1 MESWFVLVNYC
12 FRWLINNMNNKNN
25 EFSKAFEGVKVHPNA
40 FVDSNAELHDGVIIS
55 QGAIVGPNVI
65 IGKDTEIGP
74 NAVIT
79 GRTQIGKNN
88 KIFPNVFIGL
98 DPQDLKFNGA
108 STEVIIGDNNIFRE
122 CVTINKATYE
132 GEKTIIGNNNL
143 LMAYSHIGHNCELGN
158 GIVLSNSVQ
167 VAGHV
172 KVEDRAIIGGCLGV
186 HQFVHIGY
194 LAMIGGM
201 TRVDRDVPPFC
212 IAEGHPGRL
221 RGLNRIGIKRSGL
234 MENKDFDLKLLQNT
248 WNLLFK
254 SNDAISNSLEKVMKG
269 ELDIS
274 SSRLCSFLKES
285 ISKERRGPMPI
296 VNL

>member
-1 MESWFVLVNYC
+1 ME
-12 FRWLINNMNNKNN
+12 NKNT
-25 EFSKAFEGVKVHPNA
+25 ELKSSFPGVKVHPNA
-40 FVDSNAELHDGVIIS
+40 FVDPSAELHDGVIVS
-55 QGAIVGPNVI
+55 QGVI
-65 IGKDTEIGP
+65 IGPDVTIGKGTEIGP

-79 GRTQIGKNN
+79 GRTQIGINN

-98 DPQDLKFNGA
+98 EPQDLKYKGA
-108 STEVIIGDNNIFRE
+108 STEVIIGDNNTFRE
-122 CVTINKATYE
+122 CVTINKATDE

-143 LMAYSHIGHNCELGN
+143 LMAYSHIGHNCELAN

-172 KVEDRAIIGGCLGV
+172 KIEDKAIIGGCLGI
-186 HQFVHIGY
+186 HQFVQIGY

-212 IAEGHPGRL
+212 LAEGHPGRL

-234 MENKDFDLKLLQNT
+234 MENKNFDLKLLQST
-248 WNLLFK
+248 WNLIFK
-254 SNDAISNSLEKVMKG
+254 SNDAISNSLEKALKG
-269 ELDIS
+269 ELDLS
-274 SSRLCSFLKES
+274 SSKLCSFLKES

>member
-1 MESWFVLVNYC
+1 ME
-12 FRWLINNMNNKNN
+12 NKNTALN
-25 EFSKAFEGVKVHPNA
+25 SNLSGLTIHPNA
-40 FVDSNAELHDGVIIS
+40 FVDHNAKLHEGVIIS
-55 QGAIVGPNVI
+55 QGAIIGPSVT
-65 IGKDTEIGP
+65 IGKGTEIGP
-74 NAVIT
+74 NAVIM
-79 GRTQIGKNN
+79 GRTKIGNNN

-98 DPQDLKFNGA
+98 DPQDLKYKGA
-108 STEVIIGDNNIFRE
+108 STEVVIGDNNIFRE
-122 CVTINKATYE
+122 CVTINKATDE

-143 LMAYSHIGHNCELGN
+143 LMAYTHIGHNCVLGN
-158 GIVLSNSVQ
+158 SIVLSNGVQ

-172 KVEDRAIIGGCLGV
+172 KIEDKAIIGGCLGI

-212 IAEGHPGRL
+212 LAEGHPGRL

-234 MENKDFDLKLLQNT
+234 MENKDFDLKLLQST

-254 SNDAISNSLEKVMKG
+254 SNDAISNSLEKVMTG

-274 SSRLCSFLKES
+274 SSKLCNFLKES
-285 ISKERRGPMPI
+285 ISKERRGPMPV